1 MEGAPYRID
10 GVPGSAAIVLLILCA
25 LEAAGQMVDFPCVP
39 RFRADPSYI
48 HVSEASGGQ
57 ILLLD
62 RTEIANPA
70 IARADSGA
78 NNQTI
83 LRVSGNLAAGFQ

>member
-25 LEAAGQMVDFPCVP
+25 LEAAGQVVDFPCVP

-62 RTEIANPA
+62 RTEIAKLFQKTRPRRA
-70 IARADSGA
+70 IK
-78 NNQTI
+78 TK
-83 LRVSGNLAAGFQ
+83 